1 MKFSKMAIMGG
12 WKIFA
17 RNRKP
22 VMGRVINE
30 EEMGERVINEEEMG
44 GGVINGEDGKFF
56 KVS

>member
-17 RNRKP
+17 RNRRKP

-30 EEMGERVINEEEMG
+30 EMG
-44 GGVINGEDGKFF
+44 GGY
-56 KVS
+56 